1 MAIFGIGKT
10 KEAKPAKA
18 KAPKAVKAVKATK
31 SSATVEARKDVVI
44 RPHITEKAG
53 IAAESKG
60 VYTFRV
66 SADATKTTVAKAI
79 EAIYNVSPVKV
90 NIINRSSRDVVVRGR
105 QGKVSGFK
113 KAMVFLKKGDKIEFV

>member
-31 SSATVEARKDVVI
+31 TSATVKARKDVII

-53 IAAESKG
+53 IAAESKN

-66 SADATKTTVAKAI
+66 SPDATKTTIMKAI

-90 NIINRSSRDVVVRGR
+90 NIINRSSRDVVTRGR

-113 KAMVFLKKGDKIEFV
+113 KALVFLKKGDKIEFV